1 MPILAAIMVPHPP
14 LIIPEVGR
22 GEEKQVQST
31 INAYEKAGLF
41 VSELQPDTVIVSS
54 PHSVMYADYF
64 HVSPKKKASGSFSR
78 FGASQ
83 VSFEE
88 QYDEDLVREI
98 GRRADLEE
106 FPAGTL
112 GERDPQLDHGTMVP
126 LHFIEK
132 YYKDFKLVR
141 VSLSGLSL
149 SDHYHFGQLIQQA
162 VNALGRRVVFVGS
175 GDLSHKLQTYGPYG
189 FDEKGPEYDR
199 RIMEVM
205 SSGNFGELFDFEEVF
220 LEKASECG
228 HRSFVIMAG
237 ALDGL
242 KVVPEML
249 VHQDVTGVGYG
260 ICTYKVN
267 GTDENRYFL
276 DQYQERIQ
284 EELRLKRMNED
295 PYVALARRTIESWV
309 REDKK
314 IKLPDDLP
322 EKMLTGRAGTFV
334 SLHKDG
340 MLRGCIGTM
349 FPTTGCIGQEIINNA
364 ISACSRDPRFNE
376 VNERELDYLDIS
388 VDVLSE
394 SVKIKSRDELDVR
407 KYGIIV
413 SDGYRQGVLLPDLDG
428 VDSVDQQI
436 AIARR
441 KAGIAENE
449 EITIE
454 KFEVVRHG

>member
-1 MPILAAIMVPHPP
+1 MVPHPP
-14 LIIPEVGR
+14 LIIPEVGK
-22 GEEKQVQST
+22 GEEKQVQNT
-31 INAYEKAGLF
+31 IEAYEKAGQF
-41 VSELQPDTVIVSS
+41 VSRFKPDTIIVSS

-78 FGASQ
+78 FGAPG
-83 VSFEE
+83 VSFDQ
-88 QYDEDLVREI
+88 QYDEQLVQEI
-98 GRRADLEE
+98 CRRAERE
-106 FPAGTL
+106 SFPAGIL

-132 YYKDFKLVR
+132 YHKDFKLIR

-149 SDHYHFGQLIQQA
+149 SEHYHFGQLIQQS
-162 VNALGRRVVFVGS
+162 VNALGRRAVFVGS

-189 FDEKGPEYDR
+189 FDESGPEYDR

-205 SSGNFGELFDFEEVF
+205 SSGRFDELFDFEETF
-220 LEKASECG
+220 LDKAAECG

-242 KVVPEML
+242 RVKPEML

-260 ICTYKVN
+260 ICTYTVD
-267 GTDENRYFL
+267 GTDASRDFL
-276 DQYQERIQ
+276 KQYRQKIQ
-284 EELRLKRMNED
+284 NSLNEKRMNED
-295 PYVALARRTIESWV
+295 THVFLARQAIEAWV
-309 REDKK
+309 RERKK
-314 IKLPDDLP
+314 LKLPQDLP
-322 EKMLTGRAGTFV
+322 ADMATRKAATFV

-340 MLRGCIGTM
+340 MLRGCIGTL
-349 FPTTGCIGQEIINNA
+349 FPTAPCIGQEIINNA
-364 ISACSRDPRFNE
+364 ISACSRDPRFNP
-376 VNERELDYLDIS
+376 VREEELPYLEIS

-394 SVKIKSRDELDVR
+394 SEKINSRDELDVK

-436 AIARR
+436 SIALR
-441 KAGIAENE
+441 KAGIDEDE
-449 EITIE
+449 DFSIE
-454 KFEVVRHG
+454 RFEVVRHG

>member
-22 GEEKQVQST
+22 GEEKQIQNT
-31 INAYEKAGLF
+31 IDAYDQAGRF
-41 VSELQPDTVIVSS
+41 VSELQPDTIIVSS

-78 FGASQ
+78 FGASS

-88 QYDEDLVREI
+88 RYDEELVREI
-98 GRRADLEE
+98 CRRADLEE

-132 YYKDFKLVR
+132 QYKDFQLVR

-149 SDHYHFGQLIQQA
+149 SDHYQFGQLIQQA
-162 VNALGRRVVFVGS
+162 VNALGRRAVFVGS

-189 FDEKGPEYDR
+189 FDENGPEYDR

-205 SSGNFGELFDFEEVF
+205 ASGDFGELFDFEEAF
-220 LEKASECG
+220 LEKAAECG

-242 KVVPEML
+242 KVIPEML

-260 ICTYKVN
+260 ICTYRTKGEDN
-267 GTDENRYFL
+267 DRHFRE
-276 DQYQERIQ
+276 QYQEKVQ
-284 EELRLKRMNED
+284 EELRKKRTSED
-295 PYVALARRTIESWV
+295 PYVALARKTIETWV
-309 REDKK
+309 KEEKK
-314 IKLPDDLP
+314 LKLPKELP
-322 EKMLTGRAGTFV
+322 EEMLNNKAGTFV

-364 ISACSRDPRFNE
+364 ISACSRDPRFSE
-376 VNERELDYLDIS
+376 VSERELDYLDIS

-394 SVKIKSRDELDVR
+394 SVKVKSKDELDVR

-441 KAGIAENE
+441 KAGIDEDE

>member
-14 LIIPEVGR
+14 LIIPEVGK

-31 INAYEKAGLF
+31 IDAYEKAGKIVGRF
-41 VSELQPDTVIVSS
+41 RPDTIIVSS

-64 HVSPKKKASGSFSR
+64 HLSPKKKASGSFSR
-78 FGASQ
+78 FGAPG
-83 VSFEE
+83 VSFDQ
-88 QYDEDLVREI
+88 QYDEQLVQEI
-98 GRRADLEE
+98 CRRAERE
-106 FPAGTL
+106 NFPAGIL

-132 YYKDFKLVR
+132 YHKDFKLVR

-149 SDHYHFGQLIQQA
+149 SEHYHFGQLIQQA
-162 VNALGRRVVFVGS
+162 VNALGRRAVFVGS

-189 FDEKGPEYDR
+189 FDESGPEYDR
-199 RIMEVM
+199 RIMKVM
-205 SSGNFGELFDFEEVF
+205 ASGRFGELFDFEETF
-220 LEKASECG
+220 LDKAAECG

-242 KVVPEML
+242 KVKAEML

-260 ICTYKVN
+260 ICTYLAE
-267 GTDENRYFL
+267 GSDENRHFL
-276 DQYQERIQ
+276 QQYQKEVLRRMEERKQ
-284 EELRLKRMNED
+284 NED
-295 PYVALARRTIESWV
+295 PYVALARRAIEAWV
-309 REDKK
+309 RDRKK
-314 IKLPDDLP
+314 LNLPPDLP
-322 EKMLTGRAGTFV
+322 ADMATRKAATFV

-340 MLRGCIGTM
+340 MLRGCIGTL
-349 FPTTGCIGQEIINNA
+349 FPTASCVGQEIINNA
-364 ISACSRDPRFNE
+364 ISACSRDPRFSP
-376 VNERELDYLDIS
+376 VREEELPYLEIS

-394 SVKIKSRDELDVR
+394 SEKINSRDELDVR

-436 AIARR
+436 SIALR
-441 KAGIAENE
+441 KAGIDEDE
-449 EITIE
+449 DFSIE
-454 KFEVVRHG
+454 RFEVVRHG